1 MRKKKKTHHNITL
14 QKPPNPTTKGPH
26 PHTIAIVNS
35 EIHTSRGTQEEKRDF
50 FELMFC
56 VDKMRRK
63 RKIGKNKKALEKVLQ
78 CNLGKEEERNPNG
91 QNSNGKK

>member
-1 MRKKKKTHHNITL
+1 MRKKKTHHNITL

-35 EIHTSRGTQEEKRDF
+35 EIHTSRGALRKRKEIF

-63 RKIGKNKKALEKVLQ
+63 RKIGKKKKKKALEKVL
-78 CNLGKEEERNPNG
+78 
-91 QNSNGKK
+91 